1 MFWSRVILVCL
12 MMFSSTRIQAEK
24 TSDFAHAIAPILRKH
39 CVECHGGKEAKGG
52 FSINTRKSFLDEEY
66 AVPRDAESSYFLDLI
81 LSDDPESQ
89 MPPAEKS
96 RLSEAEIAT
105 LKDWVNS
112 GMKWE
117 DDFTFATQTY
127 EPPLEPYTVELPP
140 IVDGRSHPID
150 RIIDQYFSNNK
161 VPRPQPIDDAT
172 FYRRASLDLIGL
184 LPTPEKLNKFITD
197 RTPDKR
203 KLLVDELL
211 SQQIDYADHW
221 LSFWNDLLRNDYT
234 GTGFITGGRKQIS
247 GWLYESLL
255 SNKPYDQFA
264 RELIA
269 PPTDESRGFIDGIKW
284 RGEVS
289 AGQTLEIQFSQ
300 SISQAFLGLNMKCAS
315 CHDSFIDRWTLKEAY
330 GLAAIYSQRE
340 LMIHRCDKPTGETA
354 EAAWL
359 FPALGNVDANA
370 SQPERLNQLAALM
383 THPKNGRFTRTIV
396 NRLWAQL
403 MGRGLIHP
411 LDAMQS
417 EPWHADLLELLSNHL
432 QENNYDL
439 KSVLR
444 LITTSEAYQ
453 SQTEIVTQSNAD
465 GEYIYRGPRSKRMT
479 AEQFLDGVWQITQ
492 SGPNKIDAPV
502 LRSEISQEE
511 ADQINLQGKW
521 IWRTPVA
528 PDDGTPAQ
536 APAAG
541 ESVLIRK
548 TLNLESDLQFGV
560 AAITCD
566 NEYVLFI
573 NNAEVSRNTNWE
585 EVDAIPLHQSLK
597 PGENKIIAFVKNAG
611 ASPNA
616 AGFYLEAKLILM
628 DETEITIASDESWEW
643 NEKIPRQTSRRLGK
657 VSGDWNSVHVV
668 PELSVWKDKTQPQV
682 KGILARVRAGELPMI
697 RASLMKSDFLMR
709 SLGRPLREQIVSS
722 RPSELTTLEAI
733 DLTNGATLA
742 NVLQAGAKKLFKQD
756 WESPQALTSH
766 LFESALSRS
775 PTEEE
780 SAVILSSFAEPMTI
794 EQIEDLLWVLVMM
807 PEFML
812 IH

>member
-1 MFWSRVILVCL
+1 MPWSRVVLVCL
-12 MMFSSTRIQAEK
+12 TIFIPTHLQAEK
-24 TSDFAHAIAPILRKH
+24 PSDFAHSIAPILRKH
-39 CVECHGGKEAKGG
+39 CVECHGGKEANGG
-52 FSINTRKSFLDEEY
+52 FSINTRKLFLDEEF
-66 AVPRDAESSYFLDLI
+66 AVPKDAEASYFLDLI

-89 MPPAEKS
+89 MPPSDKP
-96 RLSEAEIAT
+96 RLSEAET
-105 LKDWVNS
+105 ENLKEWVNS
-112 GMKWE
+112 GMIWE
-117 DDFTFATQTY
+117 DDFTFAAQTY
-127 EPPLEPYTVELPP
+127 EPPLEPFAVELPP
-140 IVDGRSHPID
+140 VVDGRSHPID
-150 RIIDQYFSNNK
+150 RLIDEYFINNK

-184 LPTPEKLNKFITD
+184 LPTPKQLQDFITD
-197 RTPDKR
+197 KEPNKR
-203 KLLVDELL
+203 ELLVDEFL
-211 SQQIDYADHW
+211 SQQINYADHW

-247 GWLYESLL
+247 GWLYESLVG
-255 SNKPYDQFA
+255 NKPYDQFA

-269 PPTDESRGFIDGIKW
+269 PPTNESRGFIDGIKW

-315 CHDSFIDRWTLKEAY
+315 CHDSFVDRWTLKEAY

-340 LMIHRCDKPTGETA
+340 LMIHRCDKPTGEIA
-354 EAAWL
+354 QGAWL
-359 FPALGNVDANA
+359 FPALGSVDATA

-396 NRLWAQL
+396 NRLWAQM

-432 QENNYDL
+432 QDNNYNL
-439 KSVLR
+439 KSVMR
-444 LITTSEAYQ
+444 LIATSEAYQ
-453 SQTEIVTQSNAD
+453 SQTEIVTQANAD
-465 GEYIYRGPRSKRMT
+465 GEYVYRGPRSKRMT

-492 SGPNKIDAPV
+492 AGPDKIDAPV
-502 LRSEISQEE
+502 LRSEISPEE
-511 ADQINLQGKW
+511 VSEIDLHGKW
-521 IWRTPVA
+521 IWRTPVESN
-528 PDDGTPAQ
+528 DGTPIQ

-548 TLNLESDLQFGV
+548 TFNLESELQYGV

-585 EVDAIPLHQSLK
+585 QVDAIPLHQTLK
-597 PGENKIIAFVKNAG
+597 PGKNEIIAFVKNAG
-611 ASPNA
+611 STPNA
-616 AGFYLEAKLILM
+616 AGFYFEAKLSLLN
-628 DETEITIASDESWEW
+628 DTEITIASDESWEW
-643 NEKIPRQTSRRLGK
+643 NENIPKQTTRRLGK
-657 VSGDWNSVHVV
+657 VSGDWTPVHVV
-668 PELSVWKDKTQPQV
+668 PELSVWKDRTQPQV
-682 KGILARVRAGELPMI
+682 KGILARVRSGQLPMV
-697 RASLMKSDFLMR
+697 RASLMNSDFLMR

-722 RPSELTTLEAI
+722 RSNELTTLEAI

-742 NVLQAGAKKLFKQD
+742 NVLQAGAKKLSQQE
-756 WESPQALTSH
+756 WESPQELVNH
-766 LFESALSRS
+766 LFASALSRK
-775 PTEEE
+775 PTEGELE
-780 SAVILSSFAEPMTI
+780 IIVSDFAETI
-794 EQIEDLLWVLVMM
+794 TSEQIEDLLWVLVMM